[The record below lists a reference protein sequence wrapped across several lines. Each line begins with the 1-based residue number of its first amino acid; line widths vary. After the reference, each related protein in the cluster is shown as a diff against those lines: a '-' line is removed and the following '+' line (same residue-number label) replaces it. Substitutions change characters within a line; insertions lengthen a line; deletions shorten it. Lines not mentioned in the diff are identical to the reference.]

1 MDRVPEIRLP
11 PLGVTIWN
19 YGIQSREYV
28 TDPKLHDLIDKFM
41 HANIRHKRPITDM
54 GIITIGQCDMRP
66 FDQTEVQ
73 LCQEVRLIL
82 FLAGIAHSNVL
93 DRGPNAGIYTVTAE
107 NFDLVVQNF
116 EPDGQY
122 TAVQDGYV
130 VQKLIG
136 GYKVGEVQFPTP
148 LYTPTPALFGR
159 DSRLIDNLMRLR
171 QTQKRLYRRI
181 LRATELLMQ
190 SYYNDTKLS
199 PNARILTMAAAYETL
214 FDLPDQDQRRE
225 LKEIFE
231 RLFVLPDDPLVTFVS
246 HRARKKRTSI
256 RVRKSVKVYW
266 ANVFYELRN
275 DIIHGSVVKPEAFAF
290 RGKLRYSPLS
300 RPSRVRL

>member
-1 MDRVPEIRLP
+1 MQITYFPQLHMDRVPEIRLP

-19 YGIQSREYV
+19 YGAQSREYV
-28 TDPKLHDLIDKFM
+28 TDPNLHDLIDKFM

-82 FLAGIAHSNVL
+82 FLAGIAHTNVL

-122 TAVQDGYV
+122 TSVQDGYV

-136 GYKVGEVQFPTP
+136 GYKVGEIHFPTP
-148 LYTPTPALFGR
+148 LYTPTPAFFWR
-159 DSRLIDNLMRLR
+159 DSRLIDNLMRLPP
-171 QTQKRLYRRI
+171 
-181 LRATELLMQ
+181 
-190 SYYNDTKLS
+190 NTKAS
-199 PNARILTMAAAYETL
+199 
-214 FDLPDQDQRRE
+214 LPQNTPR
-225 LKEIFE
+225 
-231 RLFVLPDDPLVTFVS
+231 
-246 HRARKKRTSI
+246 HRAFDAI
-256 RVRKSVKVYW
+256 
-266 ANVFYELRN
+266 L
-275 DIIHGSVVKPEAFAF
+275 
-290 RGKLRYSPLS
+290 LQ
-300 RPSRVRL
+300 